1 MDSYTLSLVVI
12 IFLLSLG
19 LYLGTTTQV
28 VLINL
33 IPPTPP
39 LPEKRADRLE
49 LLDIK
54 IPPVLR
60 QNVAVARLVRMQS

>member
-1 MDSYTLSLVVI
+1 MDSYTLSLVVF

-28 VLINL
+28 VST
-33 IPPTPP
+33 PPTPP
-39 LPEKRADRLE
+39 LPEKCADRLE

-60 QNVAVARLVRMQS
+60 QNVAVARFVRMYK